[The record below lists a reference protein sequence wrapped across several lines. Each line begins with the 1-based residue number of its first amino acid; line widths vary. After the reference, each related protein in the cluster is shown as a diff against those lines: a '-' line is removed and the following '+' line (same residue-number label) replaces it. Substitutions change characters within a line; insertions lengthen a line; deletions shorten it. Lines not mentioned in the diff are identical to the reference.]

1 MDSVPNPLYRDLCC
15 RIELEDTEG
24 LLGPL
29 VLVSQQVG
37 YEATGLAEP
46 LCFGETQKGLLEL
59 RLGAFAILNVEG
71 GHIPPADS
79 TLFVEERAVAAQEPV
94 ISPVPT
100 HCTLLNLERNSV
112 REGFPALLTHSLYV
126 FRVEDAIAIVLF
138 LHILQSETGVVQ
150 HCLIH
155 IQYGPIGAHHVN
167 GGGDRVEDQTQ
178 IAFVRTQGLFSSLAI
193 LDVCQEEIPGA
204 DQGPVLQ
211 LLVCLAEILEGLPV
225 EKLHLAHCT
234 HRGHEPG
241 NIVDNLSPRKL
252 ARTEKFLGASA
263 VLDIDIGSQPSGNV
277 SRRIAHRIGTKQE
290 PPIRAIVAT
299 HARFRIPRSARG
311 QTGSPIFDE
320 TLEVVRMNGLHP
332 TQTLGLLCAQ
342 PRVVEPALIEELG
355 TAVGKRGPAQTG
367 KRLDEMGELV
377 LHFTRSASST
387 LHRERVAGPGC
398 ITLRTRFH
406 RRRTNTADLSDF

>member
-167 GGGDRVEDQTQ
+167 GGGDHVEDQTQ

-193 LDVCQEEIPGA
+193 LDVCQEEIPGAYRACCIPRRKAANLKPSVNAVRASTAMFNLIDLPRFDGPGTRFDYTRKVIRMHGA

-263 VLDIDIGSQPSGNV
+263 VLDIDIGSQP
-277 SRRIAHRIGTKQE
+277 
-290 PPIRAIVAT
+290 
-299 HARFRIPRSARG
+299 
-311 QTGSPIFDE
+311 
-320 TLEVVRMNGLHP
+320 
-332 TQTLGLLCAQ
+332 
-342 PRVVEPALIEELG
+342 
-355 TAVGKRGPAQTG
+355 
-367 KRLDEMGELV
+367 
-377 LHFTRSASST
+377 
-387 LHRERVAGPGC
+387 
-398 ITLRTRFH
+398 
-406 RRRTNTADLSDF
+406 